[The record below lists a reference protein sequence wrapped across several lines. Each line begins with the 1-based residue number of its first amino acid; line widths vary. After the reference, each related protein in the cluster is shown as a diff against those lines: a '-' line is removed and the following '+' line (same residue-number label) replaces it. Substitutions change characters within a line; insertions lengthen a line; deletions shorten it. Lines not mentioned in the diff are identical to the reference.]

1 MHQQHSNRT
10 WRRRLFA
17 LALTPGL
24 ALALTGCSGS
34 RVLETSPVAR
44 TLRLPATLR
53 ERAEERKLRK
63 AVEADNFPPANEHGL

>member
-1 MHQQHSNRT
+1 MHQHSNRT
-10 WRRRLFA
+10 WRRLFTLTLMSGAAFA
-17 LALTPGL
+17 LA
-24 ALALTGCSGS
+24 GCSGS

-53 ERAEERKLRK
+53 ERFEERKLRK